1 MLFFLLLRRL
11 NRTMK
16 FRYMFTT
23 IRNRVPGCFRNDRWF
38 SCVAACVILVIGV
51 GCESM
56 ATSKTES
63 SESRVIREERG
74 VEPADSKVSP
84 TEGEARPAP
93 PMEAF
98 TDIHGKEGALKVLFL
113 GDGRGDLP
121 GVRREFQAVLETL
134 SPLARQGYLHAN
146 FLLGP
151 NLTKHKLESRVLKT
165 QYSIVYY
172 AGHTRESGRVLP
184 FADSNLDTL
193 EFLRII
199 NQNPPG
205 LLIMNACTSLGNPE
219 KLDLMTPL
227 LIESGVVFAIGT
239 SSVVRDD
246 MPVKSFPQLFESLIR
261 GRTFGEA
268 LSDAIRKDPHGLEQ
282 YFLLGDPSMRLR

>member
-1 MLFFLLLRRL
+1 
-11 NRTMK
+11 
-16 FRYMFTT
+16 
-23 IRNRVPGCFRNDRWF
+23 
-38 SCVAACVILVIGV
+38 
-51 GCESM
+51 M
-56 ATSKTES
+56 ATSKPES
-63 SESRVIREERG
+63 PKSEVIREERG
-74 VEPADSKVSP
+74 VKQVDSKDSP
-84 TEGEARPAP
+84 TAGEARLAP
-93 PMEAF
+93 PMDAF
-98 TDIHGKEGALKVLFL
+98 TDVHGKEGALKILFL

-134 SPLARQGYLHAN
+134 SPLAKKGYLHAN

-184 FADSNLDTL
+184 FADSNLDTS

-219 KLDLMTPL
+219 KLDLMNAL
-227 LIESGVVFAIGT
+227 LIESGVIFAIGT

-261 GRTFGEA
+261 GRTLGDA